1 MAIGNTEHNEEQSES
16 PTTFKRARLYAFYLL
31 ALVTLGMAA
40 AFISDLLMF
49 SFTGWGAG
57 GEVLAE
63 HRLHVMVIA
72 ANVWIIM
79 LSVASQ
85 LYRPLKRVALMQV
98 AFALITLVFVG
109 VVVGGGPVEE
119 VLPFFVL
126 IGLMS
131 LFHPAG
137 RELLSVGDDYSP
149 ALLGLV
155 AVAAIPVLAF
165 AANQFTLQSSGDV
178 HAIAGH
184 YMEMSTMSV
193 NLLVLGL
200 VASAGA
206 AGHRVVAW
214 LTAGL
219 AIYFGALSLVFPTQ
233 VSSVGP
239 VWASALILWG
249 LAFVT
254 VSELRATGRTTLLS
268 DRPLKTRGSPRA

>member
-1 MAIGNTEHNEEQSES
+1 MQQSGEQGES
-16 PTTFKRARLYAFYLL
+16 TAFKRARIYAFYLL

-40 AFISDLLMF
+40 AFVSDLLMF
-49 SFTGWGAG
+49 SFTGWGTG

-63 HRLHVMVIA
+63 HRLHVMIIA
-72 ANVWIIM
+72 ANVWIVI

-85 LYRPLKRVALMQV
+85 LYRPLKRVALMQA
-98 AFALITLVFVG
+98 AFALITLLLIG
-109 VVVGGGPVEE
+109 TIVGGGPVQE

-137 RELLSVGDDYSP
+137 GEMLSFGDDYSP

-165 AANQFTLQSSGDV
+165 AVNQFTLQGSGDV
-178 HAIAGH
+178 HSLLGH
-184 YMEMSTMSV
+184 YMEMTTMAIG
-193 NLLVLGL
+193 LLLLGL

-206 AGHRVVAW
+206 TGHRFVAW

-219 AIYFGALSLVFPTQ
+219 AIYFGVLSLVFPTQ
-233 VSSVGP
+233 TSSLGLM
-239 VWASALILWG
+239 WASALILWG
-249 LAFVT
+249 VVFVA
-254 VSELRATGRTTLLS
+254 VSELRATGRTS
-268 DRPLKTRGSPRA
+268 ISSERPLNIRGSPRA